1 MNWQNI
7 LKNVITQGRVK
18 EIEDIDVDIEDD
30 DCNRKLQ
37 QMANKLKNY
46 NLLLKQRW
54 EAGWPKHQEYY
65 EIQRDE
71 QDSDPYYS
79 AFGIKV
85 KGEHRKFSHDS
96 YMFESTTSIYNP
108 IPERVACKVLEILEE
123 TPRTNYGDDSS
134 PTIIDFEGYKI
145 YREFNFNYQYNV
157 NKLVVTPPSGKTEI
171 RLSWANGEDTG
182 FVHPYG
188 SRRSVNL
195 ARGTSNIYVISG
207 YYDAREFG
215 FSWHE

>member
-1 MNWQNI
+1 MRWVDI

-18 EIEDIDVDIEDD
+18 EIEDIDIDIDED

-65 EIQRDE
+65 EISRDE
-71 QDSDPYYS
+71 KDAEFSM
-79 AFGIKV
+79 FEIKV
-85 KGEHRKFSHDS
+85 KREHRGYSTDS
-96 YMFESTTSIYNP
+96 YMFESTISIYNP
-108 IPERVACKVLEILEE
+108 IPEEVACKALELLE
-123 TPRTNYGDDSS
+123 TAPRTNLEYGSAQS
-134 PTIIDFEGYKI
+134 TTFNGFELI
-145 YREFNFNYQYNV
+145 RNFNFDYQYNV
-157 NKLVVTPPSGKTEI
+157 NRLLVIDPQGVEKIKLGWI
-171 RLSWANGEDTG
+171 NGEDTA

-195 ARGTSNIYVISG
+195 ATGTNNLYVISG

>member
-1 MNWQNI
+1 MKWVDI
-7 LKNVITQGRVK
+7 LKETVTQSRVK
-18 EIEDIDVDIEDD
+18 EIEDIDIDIEDD

-65 EIQRDE
+65 EIVGDE
-71 QDSDPYYS
+71 KNAEYS
-79 AFGIKV
+79 TFQIKV
-85 KGEHRKFSHDS
+85 KREHRYFSTDS
-96 YMFESTTSIYNP
+96 FMFESTASRYNP
-108 IPERVACKVLEILEE
+108 IPEEVACKALEILET
-123 TPRTNYGDDSS
+123 TPRTNLEYGSAQS
-134 PTIIDFEGYKI
+134 TIFNGFELI
-145 YREFNFNYQYNV
+145 RDFNFDYQYNTNALEV
-157 NKLVVTPPSGKTEI
+157 RDPQGVEKI
-171 RLSWANGEDTG
+171 RLSWANGEDTA

-195 ARGTSNIYVISG
+195 ATGTNNLYVISG

>member
-1 MNWQNI
+1 MRWVDI

-18 EIEDIDVDIEDD
+18 EIEDIDIDIDED

-65 EIQRDE
+65 EISRDE
-71 QDSDPYYS
+71 KDAEFSM
-79 AFGIKV
+79 FEIKV
-85 KGEHRKFSHDS
+85 KREHRGYSTDS
-96 YMFESTTSIYNP
+96 YMFESTISIYNP
-108 IPERVACKVLEILEE
+108 IPEEVACKALELLE
-123 TPRTNYGDDSS
+123 TAPRTNLEYGSAQS
-134 PTIIDFEGYKI
+134 TIFNGFELI
-145 YREFNFNYQYNV
+145 RNFNFDYQYNV
-157 NKLVVTPPSGKTEI
+157 NRLLVIDPQGVEKIKLGWI
-171 RLSWANGEDTG
+171 NGEDTA

-195 ARGTSNIYVISG
+195 ATGTNNLYVISG